1 MTDHDKA
8 LLSIQQISLKLDIPR
23 STLRFWEKELAG
35 FILPV
40 RTSGGQRRYGFED
53 LSIIGKVKELRNR
66 GMSLTEIKSHLQTDS
81 QDVVK
86 GQQLGNID
94 LLAERV
100 AEVIKVEVYKF
111 LSSQSLAE
119 VDYHHA
125 ISGGKEENE

>member
-1 MTDHDKA
+1 MTSNKRNMTDHDKP

-40 RTSGGQRRYGFED
+40 RTSGGQRRYGLED
-53 LSIIGKVKELRNR
+53 LSIIGKVKECRAR
-66 GMSLTEIKSHLQTDS
+66 GMSLSEIKVRLSAES

-86 GQQLGNID
+86 QSQLGNID

-100 AEVIKVEVYKF
+100 AAVIKAEIYTF
-111 LSSQSLAE
+111 LSEQAPVE
-119 VDYHHA
+119 FD
-125 ISGGKEENE
+125 